1 MIPWQILESVPV
13 PGGGGQLSLH
23 RRGSEFSI
31 RVAGRELMNSRV
43 HGSED
48 ALAELTCA
56 RLSRQPSPKVLIG
69 GLGMGF
75 TAAAALSALG
85 GQARVVVAELVP
97 AVVSWNQG
105 PLAAL
110 AGYPLQDPR
119 LTMKTMDVALLLQGA
134 ASSYDGIILDVDN
147 GPDGLTR
154 SGNDWLYGHSGIRV
168 AHMALRPEGILAV
181 WSAAPDPSFGRR
193 LRQGGF
199 VVEECTVRARGKK
212 GGGRHVI
219 WLARK

>member
-1 MIPWQILESVPV
+1 
-13 PGGGGQLSLH
+13 
-23 RRGSEFSI
+23 
-31 RVAGRELMNSRV
+31 
-43 HGSED
+43 
-48 ALAELTCA
+48 
-56 RLSRQPSPKVLIG
+56 
-69 GLGMGF
+69 MGF

-85 GQARVVVAELVP
+85 DQARVVVAELVP
-97 AVVSWNQG
+97 AVVFWNQG

-119 LTMKTMDVALLLQGA
+119 LIMKTMDVALLLQGD

-154 SGNDWLYGHSGIRV
+154 SGNDWLYGQSGIRV

-199 VVEECTVRARGKK
+199 EVEECTVRARGKK